1 TASGLRRVCL
11 LSGRTRGGTGRRWL
25 RSEPLFPTPEKG
37 ETVYRRRSD
46 LRRAQLE
53 AEAKSLEAIKVPVD
67 ESTRVESGVGP
78 VPRGLA
84 GSWNPEGLIGEAV
97 AGLI

>member
-1 TASGLRRVCL
+1 M
-11 LSGRTRGGTGRRWL
+11 
-25 RSEPLFPTPEKG
+25 
-37 ETVYRRRSD
+37 
-46 LRRAQLE
+46 
-53 AEAKSLEAIKVPVD
+53 D

-97 AGLI
+97 AGLISVGVWEDEARRRVSLALEKFKAAGKTPQSCPELLQMAGRCL